1 MPREPV
7 ASAPLG
13 EAGPGVDARGQAV
26 LDPTK
31 NVLDLVN
38 AAVIRLNDLRDLDA
52 KYSEKLRT
60 QADAHIHEIMAMRD
74 RFETTIRVQESA
86 RIDAI
91 RAVDVAAV
99 ARQAEVQATQA
110 ATLAAAVATSAETLR
125 GQVAATAGA
134 AAVNLATSL
143 EPITTSI
150 AALQRSQYEL
160 QGQAANKQESKG
172 TNQWVFGAVLGA
184 MALVLAAA
192 GFFISLSRSADTS
205 TPTPIVCT
213 VEAGVTTCK

>member
-1 MPREPV
+1 M
-7 ASAPLG
+7 
-13 EAGPGVDARGQAV
+13 

-31 NVLDLVN
+31 NVLDLVE

-52 KYSEKLRT
+52 KYAEKLRV
-60 QADAHIHEIMAMRD
+60 QADDHIHEILAMRD

-172 TNQWVFGAVLGA
+172 TNQWVFGAIIGGLA
-184 MALVLAAA
+184 FIMAAA
-192 GFFISLSRSADTS
+192 GFIISLNQGSDTA
-205 TPTPIVCT
+205 TRTPIVCT
-213 VEAGVTTCK
+213 VEGTTTTCK